1 MKMHVPVIR
10 DMQSRLRDIASNAQ
24 VKRFVSNLGTVF
36 LFRFAAA
43 VLNAVG
49 LVAAARYFGVVAVGD
64 INIIQNA
71 GFFLIIPMLIGVN
84 VAIVKY
90 LPAGNAEEQ
99 GRLIGSVFVW
109 NAALLMACSLLYL
122 FPGMRLAEWLNLSPA
137 VWLWSVLFAI
147 SVNISMV
154 FDAIL
159 RAEEKFFLL
168 GKARLI
174 GTVLFFVIVLLACL
188 LSGSFYLFIAALMV
202 NHLTFAVLA
211 YRGMSVRRFRFSWQ
225 SSRKIYSYGS
235 INMVSLGLSMV
246 LFTSDIF
253 IVNYFYSGY
262 EVGIYSVY
270 MVNVRMFFN
279 LLFHE
284 IFAVV
289 FLPTVAQMDKLMLYR
304 RLMKLTPLILP
315 AAMLANAVLCV
326 TLLFLFG
333 SEYPLNWTFVALVS
347 IGTGF
352 HFLYWVMN
360 SIFTVEGKKGALI
373 CLQVLGIPM
382 PFLLGAT
389 VYLTKLYGIA
399 GAMAASLLTQLVLI
413 GMFIVVIRLQYGK
426 DRLREEHNHQP
437 SLTEWQKE
445 DRSL

>member
-1 MKMHVPVIR
+1 MQVRLK
-10 DMQSRLRDIASNAQ
+10 DMAANAQ
-24 VKRFVSNLGTVF
+24 VKRFASNLGTVF

-43 VLNAVG
+43 ILNAVG
-49 LVAAARYFGVVAVGD
+49 LVAAARTFGVVAVGD

-90 LPAGNAEEQ
+90 LPEGDKEEQ
-99 GRLIGSVFVW
+99 GRLIGSVLVW
-109 NAALLMACSLLYL
+109 NSCLLILCSLLYL
-122 FPGMRLAEWLNLSPA
+122 FPGMRLAAWLNLSPA
-137 VWLWSVLFAI
+137 VWIWSVLFAI

-174 GTVLFFVIVLLACL
+174 GTVLFFAIVLLACL
-188 LSGSFYLFIAALMV
+188 LSGSFYLFIAGLIV

-211 YRGMSVRRFRFSWQ
+211 YRGMSVRRFRFSWR
-225 SSRKIYSYGS
+225 SSGKIYSYGS

-262 EVGIYSVY
+262 DVGIYSVY

-289 FLPTVAQMDKLMLYR
+289 FLPTVARLDKLMLYR
-304 RLMKLTPLILP
+304 RLMKLTPLLLP

-333 SEYPLNWTFVALVS
+333 SEYPLNWMFVALVS
-347 IGTGF
+347 VGTGF
-352 HFLYWVMN
+352 HFLYWVLN

-382 PFLLGAT
+382 PLLLITA
-389 VYLTKLYGIA
+389 VYLTHAYGIV
-399 GAMAASLLTQLVLI
+399 GAMAASLVTQLVLI
-413 GMFIVVIRLQYGK
+413 GMFIAVIRVQYGK
-426 DRLREEHNHQP
+426 ARQQEHQLHASSPHP
-437 SLTEWQKE
+437 SLLQKE
-445 DRSL
+445 EGK